1 MEKKYRI
8 CGGGTIVLG
17 GTKQD
22 LHWIA
27 EATIPELEQFVETLV
42 CIPVE
47 EADWRLNTGHVV
59 DKTYLGTDLP
69 RTKLGLPNN
78 FVLVDHPTRGLV
90 PVREFLRLIA
100 AHPEMATEGPL
111 SIGSVPVPDPVHL
124 ALEPVAPA
132 ISMSPSER
140 EN

>member
-27 EATIPELEQFVETLV
+27 EATISELAEFVETLV
-42 CIPVE
+42 CLPVE

-78 FVLVDHPTRGLV
+78 FVLVDHPERGLV
-90 PVREFLRLIA
+90 PVREFLRLMA
-100 AHPEMATEGPL
+100 ADAEMATERPL
-111 SIGSVPVPDPVHL
+111 SIGSVPVSDSVHL
-124 ALEPVAPA
+124 RLESVAPA
-132 ISMSPSER
+132 VSMSSSER
-140 EN
+140 TD

>member
-1 MEKKYRI
+1 MENKYRI

-27 EATIPELEQFVETLV
+27 EVTIAELQQFVDTLS
-42 CIPVE
+42 CNPIE
-47 EADWRLNTGHVV
+47 DADWRLNTGHVV

-78 FVLVDHPTRGLV
+78 FVLVDHPDRGLV
-90 PVREFLRLIA
+90 PVREFLRLMPIS
-100 AHPEMATEGPL
+100 PETISNGPMPI
-111 SIGSVPVPDPVHL
+111 SIPSIPV
-124 ALEPVAPA
+124 
-132 ISMSPSER
+132 S
-140 EN
+140 